1 MRERRRLGAPSGRAA
16 GPRQLPAFS
25 AVRGRIA
32 TRYVFAKTFVGRD
45 REAYQEALTLRDQL
59 EGPYGRLWRW
69 GLLGGMASW
78 KPLAALVRARV
89 RLQVPV
95 GSPDHVVEARV
106 MPPLQLAPLRRNFLD
121 RMTVA
126 HWLLLAYPVFLAI
139 VARRRDADDV
149 FTIDSSAV
157 MQIGFVVVMGLF
169 CGVRLI
175 THGRA
180 LLRIVFSGP
189 AGWMAVYAILAV
201 ASAAWSSRP
210 DFTLYRAVEMTVF
223 LLVTVEAVYRFADV
237 KDVVRFQLLYA
248 LVVAVVWHFADLRYE
263 MSWEI
268 LHNSL
273 VPGANIGGAGA
284 LRRGGHLRPLLVDG
298 LPAGGRVIPGRHVV
312 CQLHEPAVRRGL
324 PDDVPRRGAARRRR
338 AAGRDGRRGDW
349 GYGLDWGALVF
360 WGKNEY
366 AITSASGRI
375 PVWQWLIES
384 VVSQRPL
391 LGTASASERTS
402 RGWPWTGPGSG

>member
-1 MRERRRLGAPSGRAA
+1 
-16 GPRQLPAFS
+16 
-25 AVRGRIA
+25 
-32 TRYVFAKTFVGRD
+32 
-45 REAYQEALTLRDQL
+45 
-59 EGPYGRLWRW
+59 
-69 GLLGGMASW
+69 
-78 KPLAALVRARV
+78 
-89 RLQVPV
+89 
-95 GSPDHVVEARV
+95 
-106 MPPLQLAPLRRNFLD
+106 
-121 RMTVA
+121 
-126 HWLLLAYPVFLAI
+126 
-139 VARRRDADDV
+139 
-149 FTIDSSAV
+149 

-189 AGWMAVYAILAV
+189 AGWMAAYALLAV
-201 ASAAWSSRP
+201 GSAAWSSRP

-223 LLVTVEAVYRFADV
+223 FLVTVEAVYRFADV

-273 VPGANIGGAGA
+273 VTGTNIGALAIFAGA
-284 LRRGGHLRPLLVDG
+284 AISGRFWWTAFLLVG
-298 LPAGGRVIPGRHVV
+298 ASFLVGTSSASYVSLLFGVGCLMMFHTGAQRVVGALLAATAGVVI
-312 CQLHEPAVRRGL
+312 
-324 PDDVPRRGAARRRR
+324 
-338 AAGRDGRRGDW
+338 W

-366 AITSASGRI
+366 AITSASGRV

-391 LGTASASERTS
+391 LGFGFGVGENIVRLAMDWAGLRMMHMHNAAMSAVVNLGAAGLILFLVFLARIVIALWNIRTAAILPYAFAAFAAVLLNSLSMSSVTAPVSL
-402 RGWPWTGPGSG
+402 GWVGHMLLYLYLVRLAGTPVA

>member
-1 MRERRRLGAPSGRAA
+1 ML
-16 GPRQLPAFS
+16 
-25 AVRGRIA
+25 
-32 TRYVFAKTFVGRD
+32 
-45 REAYQEALTLRDQL
+45 
-59 EGPYGRLWRW
+59 
-69 GLLGGMASW
+69 
-78 KPLAALVRARV
+78 
-89 RLQVPV
+89 
-95 GSPDHVVEARV
+95 
-106 MPPLQLAPLRRNFLD
+106 PLQLPPLRRNFLE

-149 FTIDSSAV
+149 FTIDSSAI
-157 MQIGFVVVMGLF
+157 MQIGFVVMMGLF
-169 CGVRLI
+169 CVVRLI

-180 LLRIVFSGP
+180 LLRVVFSWP
-189 AGWMAVYAILAV
+189 AGWIAAYALFAF

-223 LLVTVEAVYRFADV
+223 LLVTVEAVYRLADV
-237 KDVVRFQLLYA
+237 TDVLRFQLLYA
-248 LVVAVVWHFADLRYE
+248 FVVAVVWHLGDLRYD

-273 VPGANIGGAGA
+273 VPGANIGVLAIFAGA
-284 LRRGGHLRPLLVDG
+284 AISGRFWWTAFLVVGASFLVGTSSASYLSLLFGVG
-298 LPAGGRVIPGRHVV
+298 CLMMFHTGAQRVV
-312 CQLHEPAVRRGL
+312 
-324 PDDVPRRGAARRRR
+324 GALL
-338 AAGRDGRRGDW
+338 AATTGVAIW

-375 PVWQWLIES
+375 PVWQWLLDS

-391 LGTASASERTS
+391 FGYGFGVGESIVRLAMDWAGLRMMHMHNAAMSAVVNLGAAGLVLFLLFLVSIVVSLWKIRSAAIFPYAFAAFTAVLLNSMSMSSITAPVSLGWVGHMLLYLYLVRLTRT
-402 RGWPWTGPGSG
+402 PAA